1 MEKKQIVK
9 REAQQSQI
17 MRQLPSLLN
26 SERGGEIVIYNPDDS
41 ICLEVRLENDT
52 VWLDRN
58 QMTLLF
64 DRDIKTIGKHINAAL
79 KEELQGMP
87 TVAKFATVQQEGG
100 RWVNR
105 TKEFYNLDMILSVGY
120 RVKSARGVA
129 FRRWANT
136 ILKEYLLRGYTVN
149 PRLEQLERR
158 VAKTEEKIDFFVK
171 TALPPVAGIFYD
183 GQIFQAYD
191 FASGLIKT
199 AKARIVLIDNY
210 IDESVLTMLDKR
222 ENGVSATIYT
232 KQITER
238 LQLDISRHDAQY
250 GVNSIAVHAFN
261 KAHDRFLIID
271 ESVYHIGASLKDLG
285 KKWFAFSLMNDLSP
299 EDLLGRIS
307 QP

>member
-120 RVKSARGVA
+120 RV
-129 FRRWANT
+129 
-136 ILKEYLLRGYTVN
+136 
-149 PRLEQLERR
+149 
-158 VAKTEEKIDFFVK
+158 
-171 TALPPVAGIFYD
+171 
-183 GQIFQAYD
+183 
-191 FASGLIKT
+191 
-199 AKARIVLIDNY
+199 
-210 IDESVLTMLDKR
+210 
-222 ENGVSATIYT
+222 
-232 KQITER
+232 
-238 LQLDISRHDAQY
+238 
-250 GVNSIAVHAFN
+250 
-261 KAHDRFLIID
+261 
-271 ESVYHIGASLKDLG
+271 
-285 KKWFAFSLMNDLSP
+285 
-299 EDLLGRIS
+299 
-307 QP
+307 